1 MSFCK
6 DEDNVDLIGDEEPT
20 WLWFVAALSDG
31 EEMVDDWRLG
41 GDFCWSLERGDLL
54 GTELS
59 LVSIWD
65 GRGIGS
71 GVIGYKKMTHISI
84 SYRKTETSQ
93 GFPSIFSF
101 RSP

>member
-41 GDFCWSLERGDLL
+41 DDFCWSLERGDLL

-59 LVSIWD
+59 LVSIW
-65 GRGIGS
+65 GGKGIGS
-71 GVIGYKKMTHISI
+71 GVIGYNKMTHISI
-84 SYRKTETSQ
+84 SYRKTETKDTQ
-93 GFPSIFSF
+93 SISHKA
-101 RSP
+101 S

>member
-41 GDFCWSLERGDLL
+41 EVTCLERNSPLCQ
-54 GTELS
+54 
-59 LVSIWD
+59 
-65 GRGIGS
+65 S
-71 GVIGYKKMTHISI
+71 GVAG
-84 SYRKTETSQ
+84 ELALV
-93 GFPSIFSF
+93 
-101 RSP
+101 